1 LAKITSKT
9 TAYQF
14 TRPGQ
19 LTLDFLSIWSRPRQ
33 YWLQKGT
40 TWKSKLADSVMAAHR
55 QLVAYYFK
63 TYGPGG
69 DLYNWAAVLDIMQ
82 KLESY

>member
-1 LAKITSKT
+1 
-9 TAYQF
+9 
-14 TRPGQ
+14 
-19 LTLDFLSIWSRPRQ
+19 
-33 YWLQKGT
+33 
-40 TWKSKLADSVMAAHR
+40 MAAHR